1 MADFKL
7 NYTGAQINTLLEK
20 VNGISSF
27 TGTQI
32 NTLLEKV
39 NGISSFT
46 GTQINNLLTKI
57 NSITHT
63 ATQIND
69 AVSILNNITSATF
82 NCTTS
87 MTTTLCSC
95 EYRHLGV
102 CRSWVFSVRASST
115 LGRTRHTITLPSGY
129 SFGTILMFHTY
140 SNDNNVFT
148 GYSKEFNCP
157 LWVNSNTLY
166 LDIHKGSG
174 VASAYDPP
182 CLQIWILTT

>member
-20 VNGISSF
+20 VSGISSF

-32 NTLLEKV
+32 NTLLTKV
-39 NGISSFT
+39 NDI
-46 GTQINNLLTKI
+46 TQ
-57 NSITHT
+57 T
-63 ATQIND
+63 ATQINN
-69 AVSILNNITSATF
+69 AVSTLNNITSASF
-82 NCTTS
+82 ACTTS
-87 MTTTLCSC
+87 MNTTLCNC
-95 EYRHLGV
+95 DYRHLGV
-102 CRSWVFSVRASST
+102 CRSWIISVRASST
-115 LGRTRHTITLPSGY
+115 CGRTRHTITLPSGY

-157 LWVNSNTLY
+157 LWVNGSTLY

-174 VASAYDPP
+174 VAVPYDPP
-182 CLQIWILTT
+182 CLQIWLLTT